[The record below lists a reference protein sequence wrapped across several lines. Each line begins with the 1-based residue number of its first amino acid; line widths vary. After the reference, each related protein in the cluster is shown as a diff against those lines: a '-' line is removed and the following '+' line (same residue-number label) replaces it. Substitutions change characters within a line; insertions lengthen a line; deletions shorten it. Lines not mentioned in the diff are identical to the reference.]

1 MTALIGM
8 GTSPS
13 YEEYKTMNQQKE
25 KIAMEA
31 KTYERGELVGYP
43 TAPTLSQTRV
53 LRIDQGE
60 ELVMLVEITLAA
72 CFDMGFDPVDGEEHI
87 HDFLWDQGLT
97 FIDNEKP
104 TEQKRLVIASIDIKE
119 GRVNSKYSDMLKAF
133 DIV

>member
-1 MTALIGM
+1 MKALIGVITFL
-8 GTSPS
+8 GGIET
-13 YEEYKTMNQQKE
+13 TNQQKE

-31 KTYERGELVGYP
+31 KTYERDELVGYP

-53 LRIDQGE
+53 LRIDKEE

-104 TEQKRLVIASIDIKE
+104 KEQKRLVIASIDIKE
-119 GRVNSKYSDMLKAF
+119 GRVNSKYSEMLKSF

>member
-1 MTALIGM
+1 
-8 GTSPS
+8 
-13 YEEYKTMNQQKE
+13 
-25 KIAMEA
+25 MEA
-31 KTYERGELVGYP
+31 KTYERDELVGYP

-53 LRIDQGE
+53 LRIDKEE

-104 TEQKRLVIASIDIKE
+104 KEQKRLVIASIDIKE
-119 GRVNSKYSDMLKAF
+119 GRVNSKYSEMLKSF